1 MFLNVRAP
9 PFNDIR
15 VRRALNLAL
24 DRRQIVNSYGG
35 PLAAQ
40 PTCQILPP
48 GIPGYRPYCPYTRDP
63 AADGRWRAPD
73 LALAR
78 RLVAASGTAGMSV
91 TVWNT
96 PGPRGAIGETN
107 DAVTA
112 LNELGYR
119 ASLRL
124 LPDSTYFTYTNDS
137 RNHAQVID
145 GGWSA
150 DYPSAD
156 DFIGK
161 LTCSYFVP
169 RDGLNTTDASEYCD
183 PAFDT
188 QVAHAAS
195 LQATDPSPPTP
206 SGRGSTASSRT
217 SRFGSPPSSP
227 TRWTSYPA
235 ASATTSTTPSGECCS
250 TNSGFANGM
259 RRRRR
264 IHAREGVDAIV
275 TCFDE
280 CNAS

>member
-1 MFLNVRAP
+1 MFLNVRAA
-9 PFNDIR
+9 PFNDVR

-24 DRRQIVNSYGG
+24 DRRQIVNAYGG

-48 GIPGYRPYCPYTRDP
+48 GISGYRRYCPYTRDP
-63 AADGRWRAPD
+63 AHDGRWRAPN
-73 LALAR
+73 LPLAR
-78 RLVAASGTAGMSV
+78 RLVAASGTAGMRV

-96 PGPRGAIGETN
+96 PGPGGAIGETN

-124 LPDSTYFTYTNDS
+124 LPNSTYFTYTNDS

-169 RDGLNTTDASEYCD
+169 RDGLDTTNASEYCD
-183 PAFDT
+183 PAFDK

-195 LQATDPSPPTP
+195 LQATDLLAADGLWARLDRELTNLAIWLPTVIP
-206 SGRGSTASSRT
+206 NEVDLISR
-217 SRFGSPPSSP
+217 RVGDYQYNPV
-227 TRWTSYPA
+227 W
-235 ASATTSTTPSGECCS
+235 
-250 TNSGFANGM
+250 
-259 RRRRR
+259 
-264 IHAREGVDAIV
+264 GVLLDQLWLR
-275 TCFDE
+275 
-280 CNAS
+280 